1 MGIFTARG
9 RRRRHG
15 RSRRLRGS
23 CRPRQS
29 CRRSVRRPCRQ
40 RNHRRSRRPHG
51 EDAARRRGAVW
62 ARAGHGGRRGPNH
75 HTEVCAAVCC
85 PGRSP
90 ARNRRRGQTRRRQSR
105 AGCCRGLIVIISV
118 VITIRIAVA
127 DRAGG
132 PAQGHTVEIGNGAG
146 HIVGTGGHSRVIIA
160 RREGILHGLGNGT
173 GLLFQRGIA
182 EAVTGGKVIIAI
194 GVLLG
199 LHDQQ
204 DQHTVV
210 FTGAA
215 QPPGVGCL
223 HGIILR
229 G

>member
-1 MGIFTARG
+1 MI
-9 RRRRHG
+9 
-15 RSRRLRGS
+15 
-23 CRPRQS
+23 
-29 CRRSVRRPCRQ
+29 
-40 RNHRRSRRPHG
+40 
-51 EDAARRRGAVW
+51 
-62 ARAGHGGRRGPNH
+62 
-75 HTEVCAAVCC
+75 
-85 PGRSP
+85 
-90 ARNRRRGQTRRRQSR
+90 
-105 AGCCRGLIVIISV
+105 GCCRGLIVIISV

-160 RREGILHGLGNGT
+160 RRERILHGLGNGA

-182 EAVTGGKVIIAI
+182 EAIAGGKVIVAI

-210 FTGAA
+210 FAGAA
-215 QPPGVGCL
+215 QPPGVGGL
-223 HGIILR
+223 HGVILR